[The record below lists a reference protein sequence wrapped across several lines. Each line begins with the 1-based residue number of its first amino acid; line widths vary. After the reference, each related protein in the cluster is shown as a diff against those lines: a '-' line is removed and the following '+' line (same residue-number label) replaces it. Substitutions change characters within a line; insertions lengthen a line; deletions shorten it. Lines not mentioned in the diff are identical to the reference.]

1 MEKTAFEKICD
12 LSCYCDEPQHN
23 TRLRG
28 KIKQMC
34 GNVQIFSSFF
44 FIFLVQMAKNWRFFM
59 GKTDEKE
66 NSTKKERRPN
76 VASLLGY
83 VVD

>member
-1 MEKTAFEKICD
+1 
-12 LSCYCDEPQHN
+12 
-23 TRLRG
+23 
-28 KIKQMC
+28 
-34 GNVQIFSSFF
+34 
-44 FIFLVQMAKNWRFFM
+44 MAKKWRFFM

>member
-1 MEKTAFEKICD
+1 
-12 LSCYCDEPQHN
+12 
-23 TRLRG
+23 
-28 KIKQMC
+28 
-34 GNVQIFSSFF
+34 
-44 FIFLVQMAKNWRFFM
+44 MAKNWRFFM

-83 VVD
+83 VVDCLSFLWFRRASLASTAVEAMCTDTLSGNSDGFHQIVDLVETK